1 MFVNIMHSRI
11 VSLEKLF
18 PVEMDKFVISSD
30 GLKKPPETAK
40 EPEKHKTKA
49 QR

>member
-1 MFVNIMHSRI
+1 MLVNIMHSRI

-30 GLKKPPETAK
+30 CSKPPETAK
-40 EPEKHKTKA
+40 EPEKH
-49 QR
+49 